1 MAPNLLQPV
10 NSVFDDLPERTDGSH
25 THAICDSSSSPT
37 DFDSSSSSHE
47 SHSRKMNVKL
57 EDKEES
63 ETSEETDFSNSDTND
78 VNENENRTS
87 TSTSTCSNSEG
98 DNIVTI
104 NGPSDNENPSI
115 HPDLESSSAAAAIIN
130 SHVIQCN
137 SIGNIGNLA
146 SNNNGHHHSYPDDS
160 SSSSSSSSTSSAAT
174 ATATATATAP
184 YRPPNKGLEVD
195 GMLSKELLQLSFD
208 DRNAINE
215 EIHGVRCMAPTETPE
230 LLGLALQGL
239 QRELDAIPYKPAY
252 DRAQNYAR
260 LPQFAQTSY
269 VNTNE
274 FRLKFLRCE
283 LFDTRRAA
291 VRLIKYLD
299 LMVELYG
306 MFAIQ
311 RKVTLKDFSK
321 QEMQILR
328 AGYKQ
333 LFPFRDRSGRRVMC
347 IVGNMGIEFDPT
359 LRLKTY
365 FYFWM
370 TASEDVESQQKGVVF
385 LVWPGPNESL
395 GRIPNPTDRSLHQ
408 KCNDAA
414 PIRIVAVHFCVPNK
428 PFFHLLRSIMTF
440 TLGLHYRLRLRFH
453 VGEAVE
459 LQYLL
464 KSYGIPVGLTPVT
477 DSGNVKTTYLKQWL
491 RLRKIIEVGITP
503 NGLKTNTVSIIECP
517 RSNDVIFRPGTSML
531 NHPGNVV
538 FRGLIEAKQDRIT
551 VKRAE
556 KEEVA
561 LEIIHEIN
569 QTGGRFLMWDN
580 GGWWSELN
588 DVPLISVKISISYR
602 DFKTKVKTLVQQ
614 HQQEQQRKQS
624 KQQNVDCSTFAFI
637 QDDGRKRKRSPG
649 FPMGCISSRTK
660 VEE

>member
-1 MAPNLLQPV
+1 MAPHPLQPV

-25 THAICDSSSSPT
+25 THAIFDSSSPPT
-37 DFDSSSSSHE
+37 DFDSSSHE
-47 SHSRKMNVKL
+47 SHSRNMSLKL

-63 ETSEETDFSNSDTND
+63 ETSEEMDFSNSDAND
-78 VNENENRTS
+78 VNENR

-160 SSSSSSSSTSSAAT
+160 SSSSSTSSA
-174 ATATATATAP
+174 ATAP

-283 LFDTRRAA
+283 LFDKRRAA

-328 AGYKQ
+328 AGYCQ

-347 IVGNMGIEFDPT
+347 IVGKMGMEFDPT

-385 LVWPGPNESL
+385 LVWPGPNESP

-453 VGEAVE
+453 VGE
-459 LQYLL
+459 
-464 KSYGIPVGLTPVT
+464 
-477 DSGNVKTTYLKQWL
+477 
-491 RLRKIIEVGITP
+491 
-503 NGLKTNTVSIIECP
+503 
-517 RSNDVIFRPGTSML
+517 
-531 NHPGNVV
+531 
-538 FRGLIEAKQDRIT
+538 
-551 VKRAE
+551 
-556 KEEVA
+556 
-561 LEIIHEIN
+561 
-569 QTGGRFLMWDN
+569 
-580 GGWWSELN
+580 
-588 DVPLISVKISISYR
+588 
-602 DFKTKVKTLVQQ
+602 
-614 HQQEQQRKQS
+614 
-624 KQQNVDCSTFAFI
+624 
-637 QDDGRKRKRSPG
+637 
-649 FPMGCISSRTK
+649 
-660 VEE
+660 